1 MLPLSLP
8 LSLSLPLPV
17 QCANTIHHE
26 PTEEAGLTRKACLSS
41 CSVYATV
48 AISLFFP
55 LLVVDLA
62 TKAAYEQQGIELY
75 PNCNDTVSQE
85 CFQCMPGYGS
95 TLMDANGQT
104 VDLDVTVSS
113 GPVR

>member
-1 MLPLSLP
+1 M
-8 LSLSLPLPV
+8 
-17 QCANTIHHE
+17 QTAKAK
-26 PTEEAGLTRKACLSS
+26 EETGLTRGLSS

-48 AISLFFP
+48 AITLFFP

-75 PNCNDTVSQE
+75 PNCNDTLTQE
-85 CFQCMPGYGS
+85 CFQCVAGS
-95 TLMDANGQT
+95 GSMLIGATGQA

-113 GPVR
+113 GPM